1 MGHPKFCTSFN
12 RMTTLLFVL
21 GLGFIT
27 CCCDLGSTSDLGA
40 AEWSRDCK
48 GCYRPWRNGSDPGCY
63 VASIFCLPLWFF
75 SASPDM
81 INQGDDGSCQY
92 QVAQRQS
99 KSIES
104 RRKVGLLIA
113 LERRV
118 TNHGMW
124 RIMSHLFLKRFD
136 TPRRQFSTKLVVQS
150 DHRNSWSQLD
160 EHAKNMH

>member
-1 MGHPKFCTSFN
+1 
-12 RMTTLLFVL
+12 
-21 GLGFIT
+21 
-27 CCCDLGSTSDLGA
+27 
-40 AEWSRDCK
+40 
-48 GCYRPWRNGSDPGCY
+48 
-63 VASIFCLPLWFF
+63 
-75 SASPDM
+75 M